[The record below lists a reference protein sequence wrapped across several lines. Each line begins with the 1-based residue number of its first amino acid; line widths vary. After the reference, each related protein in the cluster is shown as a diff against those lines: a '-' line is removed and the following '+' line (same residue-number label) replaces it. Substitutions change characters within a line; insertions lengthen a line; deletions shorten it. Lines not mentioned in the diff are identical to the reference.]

1 MGGISFS
8 DMQEFNQAWVLSKMR
23 VEITNY
29 LNGDI
34 VTVKTWVNTLEKSR
48 SVRALEM
55 YVNGKKNSGLH
66 DFWAVLIR
74 KNGVQK
80 H

>member
-8 DMQEFNQAWVLSKMR
+8 DMQEFNQAWVLKC
-23 VEITNY
+23 ELKLQNY

-55 YVNGKKNSGLH
+55 YVNGKN
-66 DFWAVLIR
+66 
-74 KNGVQK
+74 N
-80 H
+80 

>member
-23 VEITNY
+23 VEITELPKWRYRNS
-29 LNGDI
+29 
-34 VTVKTWVNTLEKSR
+34 KTWVNTLEKSR